1 MLILLK
7 RGRRGRGAQVRAC
20 LPACAPWTLA
30 RASGVVAKPS
40 VARFRFRCEAL
51 ENAIES
57 LFSPRATRRGP
68 RRPIT
73 AEFATLCRRFRPPDP
88 WGRRT
93 RPKLHPTRSPRSK
106 KTRASR
112 SPSSASGRADAVI
125 SERLVRRARPRAR
138 TGGAPHGSQRPPA
151 ASASYRFLAVSGHL
165 ARRASGSAAQPCAS
179 ARWSVFSRDLESCRL
194 KGAEAAFRRSRK
206 AATGPSTLF
215 PRRRAQARNSAR
227 ASKRAESKRNKEKSK
242 KKRLG
247 PTSVDDA
254 LVVLGVGLCGVL
266 GLAEVDGRGSLELAA
281 GVVRE
286 DARPERADR
295 RLEEFLCS
303 RARVVSVI
311 REEGVF
317 VYSRS
322 HGGRWW

>member
-73 AEFATLCRRFRPPDP
+73 AEFATLCRRFRPRDP

-125 SERLVRRARPRAR
+125 SERLVRRARPR
-138 TGGAPHGSQRPPA
+138 PA
-151 ASASYRFLAVSGHL
+151 EHL
-165 ARRASGSAAQPCAS
+165 MARRDRQ
-179 ARWSVFSRDLESCRL
+179 RLRRVTDFSL
-194 KGAEAAFRRSRK
+194 SR
-206 AATGPSTLF
+206 ATWRGVPRVPQLSRAPPRAGPSFRETL
-215 PRRRAQARNSAR
+215 
-227 ASKRAESKRNKEKSK
+227 
-242 KKRLG
+242 
-247 PTSVDDA
+247 
-254 LVVLGVGLCGVL
+254 
-266 GLAEVDGRGSLELAA
+266 
-281 GVVRE
+281 
-286 DARPERADR
+286 
-295 RLEEFLCS
+295 S
-303 RARVVSVI
+303 RA
-311 REEGVF
+311 G
-317 VYSRS
+317 
-322 HGGRWW
+322 